1 MTKMKN
7 NPLPRLDERPDIR
20 ELLLPHCRLRPGDL
34 WTDPISGHKVGCLD
48 AANRDDI
55 SKLMNGT
62 RAALAIHDPPYNLVA
77 FNERTIGEFTAWCK
91 RWVQNTLDWMDPDAS
106 LYVWLGADQKD
117 GFQPLPDFMIMM
129 RSLPV
134 TTRSLITMR
143 NQRGYGTQKNWMA
156 VRQEL
161 LYYKTG
167 SPVFNVEAEY
177 TDIPKILRGY
187 YKKVDGKLTENLERS
202 NSENI
207 RAGNVWVDIQQVFY
221 RMDENVNGCY
231 AQKPLKCIDR
241 IVRASSN
248 TGHLVVDFFAH
259 SGTTLL
265 ACEILQR
272 RCFTIDT
279 DPIFCELT
287 IRRLE
292 HYRKTHRLGWQNC
305 HAFEDDIHVQFAPAS
320 EELVSVEPLVTDPDK
335 PVKNDSPRRLGRPP
349 KPRPTVTQTVQAT
362 LF

>member
-1 MTKMKN
+1 MKN
-7 NPLPRLDERPDIR
+7 NPMPRLDERPDIR
-20 ELLLPHCRLRPGDL
+20 ELLLPYCRLARGEV
-34 WTDPISGHKVGCLD
+34 WIDPLSGHKVGCLD
-48 AANRDDI
+48 ATSPKDVA
-55 SKLMNGT
+55 KVMEGGKAT
-62 RAALAIHDPPYNLVA
+62 VAIHDPPYNLVA
-77 FNERTIGEFTAWCK
+77 FQERSNDEFIQWCK
-91 RWVQNTLDWMDPDAS
+91 QWVRNTLNWMERDAA
-106 LYVWLGADQKD
+106 LYVWLGANQKD

-134 TTRSLITMR
+134 TTRSFITMR

-161 LYYKTG
+161 LYYTMG
-167 SPVFNVEAEY
+167 NPVFNVDAEY

-187 YKKVDGKLTENLERS
+187 YKKIDGKLTENMERS
-202 NSENI
+202 NSQNI
-207 RAGNVWVDIQQVFY
+207 RAGNVWVDVQQVFY
-221 RMDENVNGCY
+221 RMEENVNGCY

-248 TGHLVVDFFAH
+248 VGQLVIDFFAH

-265 ACEILQR
+265 ACEISQR

-279 DPIFCELT
+279 DPVFCEMA

-292 HYRKTHRLGWQNC
+292 HYRETGRLGWQNS
-305 HAFEDDIHVQFAPAS
+305 HAFEKDIHLNFLPTL
-320 EELVSVEPLVTDPDK
+320 EEMPDETLPDK
-335 PVKNDSPRRLGRPP
+335 VERTLNNGAPRRQGRPP
-349 KPRPTVTQTVQAT
+349 RTAAVSSNQSS